1 MFKDISK
8 FNNIDDYLPII
19 TAILIVDM
27 AIMFLSFT
35 NIIQSKFLRI
45 WYKKFQLSAILADI
59 SLIFLVFIFVRAIYY
74 YIFDKFSIINFI
86 LLIVAVQIIHDILFY
101 IMISIIPRGTNQI
114 IDLLKD
120 YANEISYGAIIADS
134 IMVITIGL
142 IASFL
147 ANFDTNTN
155 IIILAVFIYL
165 LQYILYI

>member
-1 MFKDISK
+1 MFK
-8 FNNIDDYLPII
+8 
-19 TAILIVDM
+19 
-27 AIMFLSFT
+27 
-35 NIIQSKFLRI
+35 
-45 WYKKFQLSAILADI
+45 LSAILADI
-59 SLIFLVFIFVRAIYY
+59 SLIFLFIIFVRAIYY

-86 LLIVAVQIIHDILFY
+86 LLIVAVQIIHDILY
-101 IMISIIPRGTNQI
+101 YLMISIIPRGTNQI

>member
-35 NIIQSKFLRI
+35 DIIQSKFLRI
-45 WYKKFQLSAILADI
+45 WYEKFKLSAILADI
-59 SLIFLVFIFVRAIYY
+59 SLIFLVIIFVRAIYY

-101 IMISIIPRGTNQI
+101 IMI
-114 IDLLKD
+114 
-120 YANEISYGAIIADS
+120 ISF
-134 IMVITIGL
+134 VK
-142 IASFL
+142 SFL
-147 ANFDTNTN
+147 
-155 IIILAVFIYL
+155 IIQNKNL
-165 LQYILYI
+165 

>member
-1 MFKDISK
+1 M
-8 FNNIDDYLPII
+8 
-19 TAILIVDM
+19 
-27 AIMFLSFT
+27 
-35 NIIQSKFLRI
+35 
-45 WYKKFQLSAILADI
+45 
-59 SLIFLVFIFVRAIYY
+59 
-74 YIFDKFSIINFI
+74 
-86 LLIVAVQIIHDILFY
+86 IVAVQIIHDILY
-101 IMISIIPRGTNQI
+101 YLMISIIPRGTNQI